1 MKHLQQLVVVKI
13 LNGKSPIA
21 CTRRFDDLLVSIL
34 VLFFRNLFKGI
45 EKIHFEIFDQVNI
58 VFQIEI
64 LLIDENFF

>member
-1 MKHLQQLVVVKI
+1 MENLLSHVREELMIYLY
-13 LNGKSPIA
+13 
-21 CTRRFDDLLVSIL
+21 RFWFC
-34 VLFFRNLFKGI
+34 FFRNLFKGI